1 MAVREDMVAAGAGM
15 AAKVGAAGAGVGMVV
30 AGMVA

>member
-15 AAKVGAAGAGVGMVV
+15 AAKVGAAGAGVGMV
-30 AGMVA
+30 A